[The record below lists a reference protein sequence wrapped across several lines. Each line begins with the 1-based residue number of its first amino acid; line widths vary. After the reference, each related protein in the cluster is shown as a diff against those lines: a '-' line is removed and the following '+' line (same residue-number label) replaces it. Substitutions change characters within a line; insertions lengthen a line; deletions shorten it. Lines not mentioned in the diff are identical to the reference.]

1 MDERSLPRMLRAMEA
16 KLVANL
22 EESRASFR
30 HAGLRG
36 GGVEASFR
44 EFLDSR
50 LPRYLEVGTGEVI
63 DTRDTRS
70 GQTDVIIAN
79 EDQPIRSDRHDPTVF
94 LIEGVAAAAEVKSR
108 LTTSELD
115 DSIAKG
121 AKFKKLRNRYNVGDQ
136 IFSNEADR
144 GRFYECPP
152 YFLVA
157 FESAVATE
165 TLISRLNN
173 YPLMT
178 AEDGSG
184 QPLPA
189 LDAIFIL
196 GKGSAINIV
205 EGGAFAFSYA
215 EGAVAGQR
223 AVGWVWQDRQNVLV
237 GMFLWLNAVMPRVRR
252 FGSIVLPYLTEHFS
266 DPIIPKD
273 LR

>member
-1 MDERSLPRMLRAMEA
+1 MLRAMEA

-63 DTRDTRS
+63 DTKDTRS

-121 AKFKKLRNRYNVGDQ
+121 QSLRNSETDITLEIRYLVMRLIEVGFMNAHHTSLSLLNRQ
-136 IFSNEADR
+136 
-144 GRFYECPP
+144 
-152 YFLVA
+152 
-157 FESAVATE
+157 
-165 TLISRLNN
+165 SRL
-173 YPLMT
+173 
-178 AEDGSG
+178 
-184 QPLPA
+184 
-189 LDAIFIL
+189 
-196 GKGSAINIV
+196 
-205 EGGAFAFSYA
+205 
-215 EGAVAGQR
+215 
-223 AVGWVWQDRQNVLV
+223 
-237 GMFLWLNAVMPRVRR
+237 RR
-252 FGSIVLPYLTEHFS
+252 LYQG
-266 DPIIPKD
+266 
-273 LR
+273 